1 MVGQNYIKIG
11 LRYCMYLLQ
20 VNKGLCLFSLVKIN
34 MTMKNTIIMNIG
46 KHKKRREEPHQ
57 EMTGGKQTTKILF

>member
-1 MVGQNYIKIG
+1 
-11 LRYCMYLLQ
+11 MYLLQ

-57 EMTGGKQTTKILF
+57 EMTGGESKQRKYYFNFVLVRNSS